1 MTYPEPAADNSN
13 ESETANAQLD
23 CHTCLCGEVLFGFA
37 PPSFLDSAP
46 GDQ

>member
-23 CHTCLCGEVLFGFA
+23 CYTCLCGE
-37 PPSFLDSAP
+37 FLLRFPAYLS
-46 GDQ
+46 GTVYG